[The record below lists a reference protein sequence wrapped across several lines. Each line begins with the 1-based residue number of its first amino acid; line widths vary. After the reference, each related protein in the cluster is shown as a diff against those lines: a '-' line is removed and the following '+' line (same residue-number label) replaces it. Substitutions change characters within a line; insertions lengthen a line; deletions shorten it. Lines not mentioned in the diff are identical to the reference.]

1 MVLLSLL
8 PLADLG
14 RDMDTKM
21 EDRALASST
30 GLKMAVA
37 MEGIFS
43 NNIIIPVP
51 RGHNRRNAEVH
62 PLSQGNNIQQHW
74 RTQGPATLGACPGS
88 EAAVSVDFYYRTF

>member
-1 MVLLSLL
+1 
-8 PLADLG
+8 
-14 RDMDTKM
+14 MDTET

-43 NNIIIPVP
+43 NNIIIRFQLP
-51 RGHNRRNAEVH
+51 RGHDRRNAEVH

-88 EAAVSVDFYYRTF
+88 EAAVSVDFYCRTF